1 MEKILTFLALF
12 GTSFLS
18 AYTSTFPSVVGMGVW
33 FFFISALT
41 GIGAFILLAIL
52 VIDMLDR

>member
-18 AYTSTFPSVVGMGVW
+18 AYTSTFPSVVGMELWFWLVSSISGVG
-33 FFFISALT
+33 A
-41 GIGAFILLAIL
+41 GILLIIFILE
-52 VIDMLDR
+52 MLDR